1 PTLPLIFTSISNR
14 IIKTKEVIV
23 VNKRNILFI
32 MLFLALPCGVYAYLD
47 PGTGSFIVQMLVAAV
62 ASALLAVKI
71 FWNSIVDFFRKI
83 FGKGKKKK

>member
-1 PTLPLIFTSISNR
+1 MA
-14 IIKTKEVIV
+14 
-23 VNKRNILFI
+23 NKRNLVFLL
-32 MLFLALPCGVYAYLD
+32 LFLALPCGAYAYLD

-83 FGKGKKKK
+83 FGKGKKKG